1 MKNKF
6 IKSISLFASC
16 FALILAL
23 NAATTKTT
31 HSNLPTVH
39 LDESAPWG

>member
-1 MKNKF
+1 MKKKF
-6 IKSISLFASC
+6 IKGLSLFVSC
-16 FALILAL
+16 FALTLVL

-31 HSNLPTVH
+31 NSNLPTVH